1 MLDFYELDEDVK
13 SCKKNTSSYA
23 EELPQS
29 IMETK
34 RICLMQQ
41 IMSKPLGTLVS
52 STSIKNVFTKVEIM
66 TLEADVNAKD
76 QEDNL

>member
-1 MLDFYELDEDVK
+1 MLDFYELHEDVK

-23 EELPQS
+23 EELPLS
-29 IMETK
+29 IMKTK
-34 RICLMQQ
+34 GICLIQQ
-41 IMSKPLGTLVS
+41 IISKPLRTLV

-66 TLEADVNAKD
+66 KLEADVNAKD